1 MNTFILVAQ
10 IIAILCQALGTYFI
24 SKLFAPDPSDV
35 FSTGKVAYDENNQ
48 MKIILDDPKREIR
61 IRNKKIYYEYGFKL
75 LIFGIL
81 LSLVGLLPA

>member
-35 FSTGKVAYDENNQ
+35 FQPEKWLM
-48 MKIILDDPKREIR
+48 MKIIK
-61 IRNKKIYYEYGFKL
+61 
-75 LIFGIL
+75 
-81 LSLVGLLPA
+81 